1 MARASA
7 LRGLYA
13 KLAGDSGLE
22 SVLGGSGRIVGD
34 LARERPAAPYVVLGV
49 GPEDTG
55 DSLGLDK
62 LTAEI
67 VVVAPD
73 VFKALDVVDAL
84 DAALGDSAAPRTEY
98 TGHSGTEWDEGLVT
112 VRVTADVWEEN

>member
-13 KLAGDSGLE
+13 ILAGDSNLE
-22 SVLGGSGRIVGD
+22 SVLGGSGRIIGD
-34 LARERPAAPYVVLGV
+34 LARDRPQPPYIVIGV

-55 DSLGLDK
+55 SSIGLDQ
-62 LTAEI
+62 LSAEMI
-67 VVVAPD
+67 VVAQD
-73 VFKALDVVDAL
+73 VFKALDVIDAL
-84 DAALGDSAAPRTEY
+84 DNALSGKAAPRTEY
-98 TGHSGTEWDEGLVT
+98 TGHSGTEWDEGFVT